1 MRTGRH
7 QGAALTFEYMLL
19 IAIATAVGVGLVIT
33 ALVYSGNRQISK
45 RYRPGRP
52 FEFRPVWF
60 LAAPDRQ
67 IRSTSASRELVPAR
81 RLPAAR
87 PARAKETGGAS
98 DRW

>member
-1 MRTGRH
+1 V
-7 QGAALTFEYMLL
+7 TFLQLLL
-19 IAIATAVGVGLVIT
+19 IAISTAVSSGLVIA
-33 ALVYSGNRQISK
+33 ALVYAGQREASK

-60 LAAPDRQ
+60 LAAPDRELGVAKG
-67 IRSTSASRELVPAR
+67 RDLVPAR
-81 RLPAAR
+81 QLPAPR

>member
-1 MRTGRH
+1 
-7 QGAALTFEYMLL
+7 MLL
-19 IAIATAVGVGLVIT
+19 IAVASAVGLGLVIT
-33 ALVYSGNRQISK
+33 ALVYAGGRHTSK

-67 IRSTSASRELVPAR
+67 MSPVAGRDLVPVR
-81 RLPAAR
+81 QLPPTR
-87 PARAKETGGAS
+87 SARAKETGGAS